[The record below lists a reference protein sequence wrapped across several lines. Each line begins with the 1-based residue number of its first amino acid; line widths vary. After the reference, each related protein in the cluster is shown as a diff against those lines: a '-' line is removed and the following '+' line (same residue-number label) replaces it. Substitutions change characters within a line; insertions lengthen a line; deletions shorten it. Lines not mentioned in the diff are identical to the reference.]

1 MNNEVSVKQVR
12 IFEKLQ
18 VIENQRLGHSELIT
32 VVLFF
37 LQVLLKRTSVF
48 PYQEFLYLY
57 TLPRTVQS
65 HPHILQDNIFLS
77 LLRLS
82 DLHDYRPK
90 DNFPLSE
97 AD

>member
-37 LQVLLKRTSVF
+37 AGL
-48 PYQEFLYLY
+48 
-57 TLPRTVQS
+57 
-65 HPHILQDNIFLS
+65 
-77 LLRLS
+77 
-82 DLHDYRPK
+82 
-90 DNFPLSE
+90 
-97 AD
+97 A